1 MGRFYHEI
9 HFALGPMTKDPEILA
24 VVRNDEWWAL
34 AKEKER
40 ECVGGWVEVVEENG
54 QTVYAHLETEQVSMT
69 RPPEWVKEMI
79 KYYHHPISEEG

>member
-1 MGRFYHEI
+1 M
-9 HFALGPMTKDPEILA
+9 
-24 VVRNDEWWAL
+24 RNDEWWAL

-40 ECVGGWVEVVEENG
+40 VCVGGWVEVVEENG

-79 KYYHHPISEEG
+79 KYYHHPSEEG